1 MTSFHKSVST
11 AKKDQEEK
19 KNTAVS
25 KLEQFLLER
34 RGARQPVDDLQEFER
49 ELHSL
54 FATAEAEVVG
64 HEVERFDID
73 LPFVTVDGIVH
84 QRVLR
89 CEDTYFCAS
98 GPVQVMRS
106 LYSTRKESERAICPM
121 ELQAGLVE
129 GRWTPHAA
137 KQATWVVSH
146 LTPGEG
152 EFTGCSEDSSHRR
165 AAWTDS
171 PSSSANVGSGSGLSS
186 RTSCAPRS
194 VCRRKR

>member
-19 KNTAVS
+19 KNTAVA
-25 KLEQFLLER
+25 KLEQFLIEQFLLER
-34 RGARQPVDDLQEFER
+34 RGARQPVDDLEEFER

-64 HEVERFDID
+64 HEVNRFDID

-106 LYSTRKESERAICPM
+106 LYSTRKDSERAICPM
-121 ELQAGLVE
+121 ELQKRDCVE
-129 GRWTPHAA
+129 GRWTAC
-137 KQATWVVSH
+137 
-146 LTPGEG
+146 GE
-152 EFTGCSEDSSHRR
+152 TSD
-165 AAWTDS
+165 
-171 PSSSANVGSGSGLSS
+171 VGGISLDT
-186 RTSCAPRS
+186 R
-194 VCRRKR
+194 